1 MGYNKQNFTDGQ
13 TLTHTH
19 LNNIEDGI
27 VALEKSISSNATT
40 TSNYWSGKKMVW
52 NGDSISYGSWLSNP
66 TKTAYP
72 ILVGNA
78 LGMTTYN
85 YAIGGSYAAK
95 PEGSFDKYYWDYNQ
109 WTNDVK
115 SGAVDTNKKYL
126 VKDNPGAAKPC
137 KIYYYNGTKWT
148 TNSDSGGW
156 AIVERMKEMVALHPD
171 ADVIGI
177 AIGTNDFYTAKCP
190 FGTIDGANYRNLQIL
205 RDSLAGETEKIEQ
218 VSTINLVDDLIVIAE
233 NVKLSENNGELIQST
248 GNSVAQMIPVIAGKK
263 YYTTNST
270 YVWYYDSQES
280 PISGL
285 NPLTSNSYIT
295 IPENV
300 SYISMNFL
308 SSEIADESAGLYEI
322 LLVNKPKGVDLLET
336 DNENIIFTD
345 NVKLSSGKYELVAD
359 DTNAYYVYEYIPIT
373 PGKEYSCSSG
383 LRTWFLDA
391 DKKSLSTVNLKNQ
404 DYKFT
409 APANAYY
416 VSINFSRNSAGEP
429 SDAYLICLDDI
440 EMSKEEER
448 LTKSTFCGAMHT
460 ICKYLCENYK
470 NKDIFFITPIK
481 RYQPGTWDCKYPEDK
496 NSLGLTL
503 KDYSNAIMEI
513 CSYYSIPVIDFY
525 SISGLNPHIDTSLF
539 GDTDAKAVHPNE
551 AGHRRMA
558 SLVVAYLQ
566 SLRK

>member
-40 TSNYWSGKKMVW
+40 TSNYWGGKKMVW

-66 TKTAYP
+66 SKTAYP

-109 WTNDVK
+109 WTNDVN
-115 SGAVDTNKKYL
+115 SGVVDTNKKYL

-205 RDSLAGETEKIEQ
+205 RDSLESETEKIEQ

-233 NVKLSENNGELIQST
+233 NVKLSENNGELIQSV

-280 PISGL
+280 PISGV
-285 NPLTSNSYIT
+285 NPLNSNSYIT

-345 NVKLSSGKYELVAD
+345 NVKLSSATYELVAD
-359 DTNAYYVYEYIPIT
+359 DTNTYYVYEYIPIT
-373 PGKEYSCSSG
+373 PGKEYSCSYG

-391 DKKSLSTVNLKNQ
+391 DKNSLSTVNLKNQ
-404 DYKFT
+404 EYKFT
-409 APANAYY
+409 APKNAYY

-440 EMSKEEER
+440 EMSEEEEI

-503 KDYSNAIMEI
+503 KDYSDAIMEI

-539 GDTDAKAVHPNE
+539 GDTDGKAVHPNLE
-551 AGHRRMA
+551 GHKRMA